1 MNAIN
6 ESFLNQKE
14 TGQLSTSNALVL
26 VKNDKTPDALEVI
39 KIRKQVAASYA
50 NNWQEFFLDWRS
62 REHLK
67 SEKLLQQNLELKFK
81 LIEMN
86 KTMSYVAEQTKIQE
100 NTREKKALAK
110 QKRDLSTK
118 LPLRDTISRAD
129 FDVVISLVKGHRF
142 SKARRRLALALLYLS
157 GLRVSNLRLLSV
169 KNVKTLLK
177 TGDVTLPI
185 IKRGFNRHPINLSAK
200 GLGLLKEFTK
210 DFEILSEKI

>member
-1 MNAIN
+1 M
-6 ESFLNQKE
+6 NQKE

-26 VKNDKTPDALEVI
+26 VKNDKTPDALQVI

-81 LIEMN
+81 LIEIN
-86 KTMSYVAEQTKIQE
+86 KTMSYVAQQTKIQE

-129 FDVVISLVKGHRF
+129 FDVVISLVKKHRF

-177 TGDVTLPI
+177 TGNVTLPI
-185 IKRGFNRHPINLSAK
+185 IKRGFNRH
-200 GLGLLKEFTK
+200 
-210 DFEILSEKI
+210 

>member
-1 MNAIN
+1 M
-6 ESFLNQKE
+6 NQKE

-81 LIEMN
+81 LIEIN
-86 KTMSYVAEQTKIQE
+86 KTMSYVAQQTKIQE

-177 TGDVTLPI
+177 TGNVILPI
-185 IKRGFNRHPINLSAK
+185 IKRGFNRH
-200 GLGLLKEFTK
+200 
-210 DFEILSEKI
+210 